1 MIGIKV
7 AGCGMAVFICVGA
20 VQAVTGFLD
29 TDKNSVSSAY
39 ANTGATAGKASS
51 YDCKDTSYK
60 IPADRMYPANGRR
73 GSHRYVASKEAAPK
87 EKIDC
92 WIGQAIKVMEEQG
105 IPGTYEG
112 IWHILMN
119 ESGGKMNV
127 CNDWDI
133 NAQAG
138 TPSCGFM
145 QVILPT
151 FKANHCDGTSWELT
165 DPVANIC
172 SASLY
177 ASRRY
182 KNRGG
187 IDGAPTPY

>member
-1 MIGIKV
+1 MSIKL
-7 AGCGMAVFICVGA
+7 AGLAVVGGFICIGA
-20 VQAVTGFLD
+20 VQAVTGIFPSISGEGSD
-29 TDKNSVSSAY
+29 AANVSS
-39 ANTGATAGKASS
+39 SIS
-51 YDCKDTSYK
+51 LPECSDTSLK
-60 IPADRMYPANGRR
+60 IPEGRLYPTNGRR
-73 GSHRYVASKEAAPK
+73 GSGRYVSGSGVAPK
-87 EKIDC
+87 AQIDC
-92 WIGQAIKVMEEQG
+92 YVTQALIIMEQQK

-119 ESGGKMNV
+119 ESGGKMTI

-138 TPSCGFM
+138 TPSCGPM

-151 FKANHCDGTSWELT
+151 FKANHCPGTSWELN

-172 SASLY
+172 AASLY

-182 KNRGG
+182 GKVGG

>member
-1 MIGIKV
+1 MSIKL
-7 AGCGMAVFICVGA
+7 AGLAVVGGFICVGA
-20 VQAVTGFLD
+20 VQAVTGIFPSIYGEGSD
-29 TDKNSVSSAY
+29 VTNVSSSVALPEC
-39 ANTGATAGKASS
+39 N
-51 YDCKDTSYK
+51 DTSLK
-60 IPADRMYPANGRR
+60 IPEGRQYPDNGRR
-73 GSHRYVASKEAAPK
+73 GSGRYVSGSGVAPK
-87 EKIDC
+87 AQIDC
-92 WIGQAIKVMEEQG
+92 YVIQSLIIMEQQK

-119 ESGGKMNV
+119 ESGGKMTI

-133 NAQAG
+133 NAKAG
-138 TPSCGFM
+138 TPSCGPM

-151 FKANHCDGTSWELT
+151 FKANHCPGTSWELN

-172 SASLY
+172 AASLY

-182 KNRGG
+182 ASRGG

>member
-1 MIGIKV
+1 MGIKLV
-7 AGCGMAVFICVGA
+7 GAAVVGTFICVGA
-20 VQAVTGFLD
+20 VQAVTGIFPSIYD
-29 TDKNSVSSAY
+29 NGSGVV
-39 ANTGATAGKASS
+39 NTSNAIALPECDDPTL
-51 YDCKDTSYK
+51 K
-60 IPADRMYPANGRR
+60 IPEGRLYPANGRR
-73 GSHRYVASKEAAPK
+73 GSGRYVAGPGIAPK
-87 EKIDC
+87 AQIDC
-92 WIGQAIKVMEEQG
+92 YITKALIIMDQQG

-119 ESGGKMNV
+119 ESGGDMGV
-127 CNDWDI
+127 CNDWDV

-138 TPSCGFM
+138 TPSCGPM

-151 FKANHCDGTSWELT
+151 FKANHCPGTSMNLT

-182 KNRGG
+182 GNRGG